1 MINQLRI
8 LASGSRHSGV
18 TYHRLA
24 LPLSTMRKDYCM
36 ITDSPSEEIIRDKQ
50 INVFVINRFCEAL
63 SLIEIL
69 QLKKKYGFK
78 LVVDIDDYWELFTKH
93 LSYENYEKNRVPHII
108 KSNIKHA
115 DLVTC
120 TNTRLW
126 AEIIKINKNCE
137 IIPNALPFDK
147 DQFTDVKIPH
157 DKITIVHTGS
167 ITHYPDIQQL
177 KNPMLELAKS
187 KSFSESCRMLLCGWN
202 DYNKWHWNKMANIY
216 TANEKLEYKILE
228 SLPVDLYMNFYAE
241 ADMLVTPLL
250 DNKFNRMKSNLKAL
264 EAGAKRIPI
273 LAYNRDPYAD
283 IPTIFKVENWERD
296 IKRMAFSKQ
305 MRDDY
310 GQANG
315 EYVREHYDIFKINE
329 LRYAIY
335 NKLISDASN

>member
-1 MINQLRI
+1 MLCHLTRIN
-8 LASGSRHSGV
+8 S
-18 TYHRLA
+18 
-24 LPLSTMRKDYCM
+24 
-36 ITDSPSEEIIRDKQ
+36 
-50 INVFVINRFCEAL
+50 
-63 SLIEIL
+63 
-69 QLKKKYGFK
+69 
-78 LVVDIDDYWELFTKH
+78 
-93 LSYENYEKNRVPHII
+93 
-108 KSNIKHA
+108 
-115 DLVTC
+115 
-120 TNTRLW
+120 
-126 AEIIKINKNCE
+126 
-137 IIPNALPFDK
+137 
-147 DQFTDVKIPH
+147 
-157 DKITIVHTGS
+157 HTGS

-187 KSFSESCRMLLCGWN
+187 KSFVDSCRMLLCGWN
-202 DYNKWHWNKMANIY
+202 EFNKWHWERMGNIF

-273 LAYNRDPYAD
+273 LTYDRDPYAD